1 MARAPKLGRTYTR
14 RPIFFSRPRARLK
27 LPGKAPPVVSFLSP
41 SGAPAKTSR
50 ISDRL
55 LGWVMSLLVHVL
67 ALFVFV
73 LAIRL
78 LTKIPP
84 APPLPLIMPQSF
96 LSGNQLTHADKL
108 QTAPTRATTLKHFL
122 NTHNSSNSVS
132 PSALNTMLNGTA
144 SNSHLFAISLG
155 QGGQLAV
162 NNGAMGVMGIPGK
175 TLGGM
180 PGVSFFGVQAHA
192 KRVMFLIDHA
202 GHMVGRLYLIRR
214 EVRAS
219 IQNLLPFQKF
229 AVITISGKYKI
240 LGPAKLLRASPAN
253 KAAVRKKVSTVI
265 AEGHDQGLLLPF
277 LRPFKAAWAMKPQ
290 VIFFLTDGYVDPRLI
305 GDIRRMHEQYPIR
318 VYTFTLI
325 GTTRIHQEYLRR
337 IAAETGG
344 KFLYLSKRVLL
355 RQHPASQR

>member
-1 MARAPKLGRTYTR
+1 MALAPKLGRTFSR
-14 RPIFFSRPRARLK
+14 RPVFFSRPRARLK
-27 LPGKAPPVVSFLSP
+27 LPGRRPPVVSFLTT
-41 SGAPAKTSR
+41 SGPQTKASI
-50 ISDRL
+50 ISDRW

-78 LTKIPP
+78 LTKVPP

-108 QTAPTRATTLKHFL
+108 QTAPTRASTLKHFL
-122 NTHNSSNSVS
+122 NTHNSNSVS
-132 PSALNTMLNGTA
+132 PSALNSMLNGTA
-144 SNSHLFAISLG
+144 SNEHLFAISLG

-202 GHMVGRLYLIRR
+202 GHMIGRLYLIRR

-219 IQNLLPFQKF
+219 IANLLPFQKF
-229 AVITISGKYKI
+229 AVVTISGKYKI
-240 LGPAKLLRASPAN
+240 LGHAKLLRASPAN
-253 KAAVRKKVSTVI
+253 KATVRKKVSTVI

-305 GDIRRMHEQYPIR
+305 KDIKRMHEQYPIR
-318 VYTFTLI
+318 VYTQKRLYS
-325 GTTRIHQEYLRR
+325 GTSFGIFP
-337 IAAETGG
+337 I
-344 KFLYLSKRVLL
+344 
-355 RQHPASQR
+355 